1 MSKFRGGLDAYK
13 QRQTEVQPEPIQTVV
28 DNTQPQLTDIPS
40 TVSSN
45 NNSLKK
51 SKELQQVNSYVPKQL
66 YKKVKIALVEEE
78 RTISDLITQL
88 LSNWINE
95 RNSK

>member
-1 MSKFRGGLDAYK
+1 MSKFKGGLDAYK
-13 QRQTEVQPEPIQTVV
+13 QRQAEVQPEPIQTVN
-28 DNTQPQLTDIPS
+28 NTPPQASDIS
-40 TVSSN
+40 TTSSPIN
-45 NNSLKK
+45 SSLKK

-88 LSNWINE
+88 LSDWVNQKN
-95 RNSK
+95 K